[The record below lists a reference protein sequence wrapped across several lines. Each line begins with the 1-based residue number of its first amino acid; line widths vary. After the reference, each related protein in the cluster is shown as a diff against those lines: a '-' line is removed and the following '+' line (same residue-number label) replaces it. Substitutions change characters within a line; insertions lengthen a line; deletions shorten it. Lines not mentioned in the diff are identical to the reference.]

1 MNNKKKNRKLQ
12 EQFNSGFA
20 NIPKPP
26 KTKSELT
33 AAISLT
39 KHAIGVNKTELRRTR
54 SANRKRR
61 NPFIKSRVAVK
72 FHSPKKTALG
82 KISSQTVVAGQ
93 IGKNVFRKNEGVLG
107 GATFTKTNLKRKK
120 VKQISAKKYQR
131 ALRAI
136 DTGKRGTIK
145 NAAVANVDD
154 LNRNRTF
161 KADVYPGGAVKPFK
175 NKKRQLRSQLKGY
188 KKQLRRLG

>member
-1 MNNKKKNRKLQ
+1 MDKKKKNKLLQ
-12 EQFNSGFA
+12 QQFNSGA
-20 NIPKPP
+20 VKISKPMG
-26 KTKSELT
+26 KSDLTK
-33 AAISLT
+33 AISLSKHGLKTT
-39 KHAIGVNKTELRRTR
+39 KAEIRNTR

-61 NPFIKSRVAVK
+61 NPLIKSRVAVK
-72 FHSPKKTALG
+72 FHSPKKTAFG
-82 KISSQTVVAGQ
+82 KISDNTVVAAQ

-120 VKQISAKKYQR
+120 VKQISAKKYQK

-154 LNRNRTF
+154 LNRNRNF
-161 KADVYPGGAVKPFK
+161 KASVYPGGTVKPFK

-188 KKQLRRLG
+188 KKQLRKLR